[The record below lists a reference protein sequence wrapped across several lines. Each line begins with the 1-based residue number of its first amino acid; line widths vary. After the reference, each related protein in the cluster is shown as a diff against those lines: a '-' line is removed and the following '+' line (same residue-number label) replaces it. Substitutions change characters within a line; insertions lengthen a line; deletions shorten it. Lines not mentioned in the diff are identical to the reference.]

1 MWLFAD
7 CYMLRRQ
14 RLRGKA
20 VGTNSGARLAATAS
34 SRASSRIRTG
44 GGLMARHTL
53 AVLALAAL
61 TAACAGRSH
70 PRAQTPVAHA
80 QSLEIPSLVFPGVD
94 SATLDSLSA
103 LLGRIAQ
110 DSSLLSALDPNE
122 PRTYALFREL
132 EAAQKAFAIALATPD
147 STGRTLYD
155 RLMSQADST
164 LRLFQELN
172 RKAPRR

>member
-1 MWLFAD
+1 
-7 CYMLRRQ
+7 
-14 RLRGKA
+14 
-20 VGTNSGARLAATAS
+20 
-34 SRASSRIRTG
+34 
-44 GGLMARHTL
+44 MARRTL

-61 TAACAGRSH
+61 AAACAGRPH
-70 PRAQTPVAHA
+70 PAPVAHP
-80 QSLEIPSLVFPGVD
+80 QSLEIPSLVFPGVH

-110 DSSLLSALDPNE
+110 DRSLLSALDPNE

-132 EAAQKAFAIALATPD
+132 EAAQRAFATALATPD

-172 RKAPRR
+172 RKAPRP